1 MCCNLCACEHDVR
14 MYACLCRS
22 ICKGVLEAL
31 AFCHQ
36 RGVAH
41 GSLGPGSI
49 LLNTF
54 RDKQSRDLI
63 VKLDNLGFAQ
73 LHRTGVPSELLSL
86 LTPLISAQPCMH
98 FRAFLLGGD
107 AALNQNLLPA
117 LHLGS
122 VQMCAS
128 LSWLGGIHDHT
139 GL

>member
-1 MCCNLCACEHDVR
+1 M
-14 MYACLCRS
+14 
-22 ICKGVLEAL
+22 LEAL

-73 LHRTGVPSELLSL
+73 LHRTGVPSELISL
-86 LTPLISAQPCMH
+86 LMPLIQHSHACTSGRSSSVVM
-98 FRAFLLGGD
+98 
-107 AALNQNLLPA
+107 
-117 LHLGS
+117 LH
-122 VQMCAS
+122 
-128 LSWLGGIHDHT
+128 
-139 GL
+139 

>member
-1 MCCNLCACEHDVR
+1 MFSILRKWYCTMCCDLCACVHDVR

-73 LHRTGVPSELLSL
+73 LHRTGVPSELISL
-86 LTPLISAQPCMH
+86 LTPLIQHSHACTSGRSSSVVM
-98 FRAFLLGGD
+98 
-107 AALNQNLLPA
+107 
-117 LHLGS
+117 LH
-122 VQMCAS
+122 
-128 LSWLGGIHDHT
+128 
-139 GL
+139 